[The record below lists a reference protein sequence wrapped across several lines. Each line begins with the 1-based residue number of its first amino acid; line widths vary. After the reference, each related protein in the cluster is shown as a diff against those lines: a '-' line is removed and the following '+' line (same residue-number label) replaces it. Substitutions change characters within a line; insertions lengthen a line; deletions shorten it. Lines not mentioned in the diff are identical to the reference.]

1 MRKKVIPTKAKK
13 ERSPSE
19 ESLEL
24 LGTERTKGKGV
35 EEARPQK
42 RVKEEQSA
50 VKGAEQKT
58 PQKTVATPKPYYRLV
73 TPDQW
78 EKNKQNEGTYRLD
91 HAAWRGEQPEF
102 RNPFAVR
109 GNKIRAIK
117 DHGNLNLRI
126 PGVVHVCRKVT
137 AAKAPTYEIYVP
149 VPRDPEG
156 KKTGRILMLKSVAR
170 LKELCYT
177 VSDLNMFLP
186 AAEVPDED
194 IVKTL
199 QNDVT
204 ARLVDFDEAV

>member
-1 MRKKVIPTKAKK
+1 
-13 ERSPSE
+13 
-19 ESLEL
+19 
-24 LGTERTKGKGV
+24 
-35 EEARPQK
+35 
-42 RVKEEQSA
+42 

-58 PQKTVATPKPYYRLV
+58 PQKAVATPKPYYRLV

-102 RNPFAVR
+102 RNPFAMR
-109 GNKIRAIK
+109 GNKIGAMK

-126 PGVVHVCRKVT
+126 LGVVQVCRKVI
-137 AAKAPTYEIYVP
+137 AAKASTYEIYVP
-149 VPRDPEG
+149 VPQDPEG
-156 KKTGRILMLKSVAR
+156 KKTGRILMLNSVAR

-177 VSDLNMFLP
+177 VGDLNMFLP

-194 IVKTL
+194 IVKTW

-204 ARLVDFDEAV
+204 ARLVDFDEAVQRLSDYVAYQEDHEPEVDVFGFSSERAQAAKAAERAQEVKQKE